1 MFFINFNFTHEQIK
15 NRIIMAKAKNA
26 TQEQVVTNEASSK
39 IEAIKNLIF
48 GENIAAY
55 NSEFETVKKDISS
68 KKRELEDF
76 IEDTRKGL
84 HQAID
89 NLSTDINIRITELED
104 NITEKVESL
113 DVTKVDKKTL
123 GNLLIAMGEKINQK

>member
-1 MFFINFNFTHEQIK
+1 
-15 NRIIMAKAKNA
+15 MAKENKAVE
-26 TQEQVVTNEASSK
+26 EQVVNDPSSK

-55 NSEFETVKKDISS
+55 NSEFETVKNDIAS

-76 IEDTRKGL
+76 IDDTRKEL
-84 HQAID
+84 NQAID

-104 NITEKVESL
+104 NLADKAAKL
-113 DVTKVDKKTL
+113 DDKKVDRKTL
-123 GNLLIAMGEKINQK
+123 GDLLVAMGEKINKK

>member
-1 MFFINFNFTHEQIK
+1 
-15 NRIIMAKAKNA
+15 MAKETKAVEEK
-26 TQEQVVTNEASSK
+26 TSDDPSSK

-55 NSEFETVKKDISS
+55 NSEFEKVKRDISS
-68 KKRELEDF
+68 KKKELEDF
-76 IEDTRKGL
+76 IDDTRKEL

-104 NITEKVESL
+104 NLADKADML
-113 DVTKVDKKTL
+113 DSKKVDKKIL
-123 GNLLIAMGEKINQK
+123 GDLLIAMGEKINQK

>member
-1 MFFINFNFTHEQIK
+1 
-15 NRIIMAKAKNA
+15 MAKETKAV
-26 TQEQVVTNEASSK
+26 QEQVANDPSSK

-55 NSEFETVKKDISS
+55 NSEFDSVKKDISS
-68 KKRELEDF
+68 KKKELEDF
-76 IEDTRKGL
+76 IEDTKKEL

-104 NITEKVESL
+104 NLADKVSML
-113 DVTKVDKKTL
+113 DDKKVDRKTL
-123 GNLLIAMGEKINQK
+123 GDLLIAMGEKINK

>member
-1 MFFINFNFTHEQIK
+1 
-15 NRIIMAKAKNA
+15 MAKENKVV
-26 TQEQVVTNEASSK
+26 EQPVSNDPSSK

-55 NSEFETVKKDISS
+55 NSEFEKVKKDISA
-68 KKRELEDF
+68 KKKELEDF
-76 IEDTRKGL
+76 IEDTRKEL

-104 NITEKVESL
+104 SL
-113 DVTKVDKKTL
+113 ADKAETLDSKKVDKKAL
-123 GNLLIAMGEKINQK
+123 GDMLISLGEKIREK